1 MAANEFVLRWEQ
13 MRNAV
18 EQQLEMLRSGQ
29 IETHDG
35 AQNTTAETIGR
46 LRELRG
52 KLELLLL
59 TNSGYESHEGEIHDQ
74 GIDAGAR
81 SPPPCAT

>member
-1 MAANEFVLRWEQ
+1 MAANEFVSRWEQ

-35 AQNTTAETIGR
+35 VTTAETIGR

-74 GIDAGAR
+74 GIDDAAR

>member
-1 MAANEFVLRWEQ
+1 MAANEFVSRWEQ

-74 GIDAGAR
+74 EIDDDAR